1 MIISDSHKFI
11 FIHIPKCGGTSI
23 RNVLRNFDTRNNYFW
38 MHEYLPGATNQDFK
52 QPIDKAHMTI
62 PIFKRLYPKDFDL
75 LKEYTVFTFVRNP
88 VKRIVSSF
96 WETRKN
102 LFEVFD
108 KNQSDINERIKLQK
122 IFNSYLS
129 NIVHGISFLNP
140 SFLHATP
147 QHMFIVDEKKTYTDV
162 IIKLEEPNEG
172 IKSLGVLLP
181 EVANKISSQITN
193 TKFNV
198 SSTSKKDFLWDDVP
212 TDLKRAFLKFY
223 TNDFD
228 LLNYKKPI

>member
-23 RNVLRNFDTRNNYFW
+23 RNILKNYDTRNNYFW
-38 MHEYLPGATNQDFK
+38 MHDYLLGATHQDFK

-75 LKEYTVFTFVRNP
+75 IKEYTVFTFVRNP

-102 LFEVFD
+102 LFAAYD
-108 KNQSDINERIKLQK
+108 KNQSDINEKIKLQN

-129 NIVHGISFLNP
+129 DIVHGISFLDL

-147 QHMFIVDEKKTYTDV
+147 QNMFIIDEKKNYTDI

-181 EVANKISSQITN
+181 EVANKISTHISN
-193 TKFNV
+193 YKLNE
-198 SSTSKKDFLWDDVP
+198 SSNSNKDFLWNNVP
-212 TDLKRAFLKFY
+212 PDLKK
-223 TNDFD
+223 
-228 LLNYKKPI
+228 IS